1 MTISPADLHAR
12 EASKTLVLDVRAPGE
27 FAAGHLPG
35 AVNLPLDSIAALLP
49 ELADAAGRRE
59 LFVVCATGR
68 RSADARERLSDAGI
82 AATGVEGGTE
92 GWTAAGLPVE
102 QGPTPARAIWA
113 MDRQVRFA
121 AGSLV
126 LAGLTLGR
134 RAPRARLLSA
144 GVATGLVYSGLS
156 NTCGMAALLGK
167 LPFNR
172 PEPAVLDTA
181 RAALRA

>member
-82 AATGVEGGTE
+82 AATGVEG
-92 GWTAAGLPVE
+92 
-102 QGPTPARAIWA
+102 
-113 MDRQVRFA
+113 
-121 AGSLV
+121 
-126 LAGLTLGR
+126 
-134 RAPRARLLSA
+134 
-144 GVATGLVYSGLS
+144 
-156 NTCGMAALLGK
+156 
-167 LPFNR
+167 
-172 PEPAVLDTA
+172 
-181 RAALRA
+181 